1 MQEYIEK
8 ITFKYGRGKI
18 SYYDAKSKITT
29 FIKEQYDELHAP
41 YDKEV
46 LEAKIDDLLTRAK
59 RFMDES
65 RQK

>member
-8 ITFKYGRGKI
+8 IAFQYGRGKI
-18 SYYDAKSKITT
+18 SYYDAKSKIMAFVTN
-29 FIKEQYDELHAP
+29 QYDELHAP